1 MVWLTRKNS
10 RRGAGG
16 WTHARWAMRR
26 LYAQSSGLI
35 GAIAIASALAIVGD
49 ASELLRRWE
58 WRKIDCFFQWRDAQ
72 PALDPHVTVVTITDR
87 DIQTL
92 QQWPVSDNTLAQAIE
107 TIDAAAPAFIGFDL
121 YRDLPVDPGG
131 DRLDRLF
138 RTLERLHGVAK
149 ILEPPTN
156 PPPGLVGSDRIAT
169 SDTLLDRDG
178 VLRRALLS
186 LYDRQGQLHFSLGTQ
201 AALRVL
207 AEKHQIHLEA
217 LDANGTVRLGR
228 AIFRPLRGGL
238 GGYTDAH
245 LALGTSDRALQD
257 VDADADNDA
266 PEPSTGASYQILL
279 NFVGP
284 EAAFRRVTLQ
294 QVLGGT
300 VDPEVFRDRIVLI
313 GMAADSAKD
322 QQLMPYS
329 LPPVGFHG
337 YLPGVFLHANVASA
351 LIQAAVSD
359 RPILQPW
366 RQVWVP
372 LWIITWAIIGGCG
385 TWWIQQWPGKRRVT
399 LGLSVGSWGA
409 LVLLLIL
416 GSYGAFLRGH
426 LVPTIAPVAAL
437 TLASAIAANNY
448 KRQQLLLTNAM
459 LSAANEKLL
468 DYSSTLE
475 QRVRDRTADLE
486 KAKLAAD
493 GANRAKS
500 EFLANMSHELRTPLN
515 GIIGYAQ
522 ILQYDD
528 VTEEQTA
535 GLQTIYQC
543 GVHLLT
549 LINDILDLSKIE
561 ADKLELHPT
570 DLTTQSFIDGIADMF
585 KLKAKQKAIGFE
597 VTVDPQVPSHFQA
610 DEKRLRQVLI
620 NLLGN
625 AVKFTDRGAVALR
638 VRRLTDG
645 PRPEAP
651 EASTVR
657 LRFEVEDTGVGM
669 TPEDAAKVF
678 LPFEQ
683 VGAADKKAEGTGLG
697 LAISYRVVEL
707 MGGQLQVKSEF
718 GMGTL
723 FWFDASLP
731 VPVGARVQASP
742 SLQPRHP
749 LPLSP
754 GTALPQVLVVDRD
767 AGSRLLLMDL
777 LEPLGFEV
785 QEASTLEVAIAA
797 IAQTPPAVIITETIL
812 PPIADGATAITALR
826 QAAPASKLII
836 LSAAVFPRD
845 RQRALAAGGDVF
857 LPKPLPVEDLLTHLA
872 QLLNLTWHYPD
883 AIAAPPRAALG
894 HRRHAPPPSRTPPE
908 DHEAIIGPPIEQLL
922 YLQDLIRK
930 GDIFR
935 LKEVVA
941 DLRSHDPRLDRF
953 ARDMSALADGFEL
966 RQLREYIQGFLDSPT
981 DAPRDRAPQITV

>member
-1 MVWLTRKNS
+1 MQ
-10 RRGAGG
+10 
-16 WTHARWAMRR
+16 R
-26 LYAQSSGLI
+26 LYAQSAGLI
-35 GAIAIASALAIVGD
+35 GAIAIASGLAIVGD
-49 ASELLRRWE
+49 ASELIRRWE
-58 WRKIDCFFQWRDAQ
+58 WRKIDVFFQWRDAN
-72 PALDPHVTVVTITDR
+72 PPLDPHVTVVTITDR
-87 DIQTL
+87 DIQVL
-92 QQWPVSDNTLAQAIE
+92 KQWPVSDETLAQAIE
-107 TIDAAAPAFIGFDL
+107 TIAAADPAFLGFDL
-121 YRDLPVDPGG
+121 YRDLPVEPGG

-138 RTLERLHGVAK
+138 RTRDRLHGVAK
-149 ILEPPTN
+149 ILEPATN

-186 LYDRQGQLHFSLGTQ
+186 LYDRGGQLRFSLGTQ

-207 AEKHQIHLEA
+207 AERHQIHLEP
-217 LDANGTVRLGR
+217 LDASGTVRLGR
-228 AIFRPLRGGL
+228 ATFRPLRGGL

-245 LALGTSDRALQD
+245 LSLGTSDRAIAERQGE
-257 VDADADNDA
+257 DATATA
-266 PEPSTGASYQILL
+266 GSYQILL

-284 EAAFRRVTLQ
+284 EAAFRRVTLR
-294 QVLGGT
+294 QVLAGT
-300 VDPEVFRDRIVLI
+300 VDPAAFRDRIVLI

-351 LIQAAVSD
+351 LIQSALGD
-359 RPILQPW
+359 RPVLKPWHQP
-366 RQVWVP
+366 WVP
-372 LWIITWAIIGGCG
+372 LWIITWAIVGGCG

-409 LVLLLIL
+409 LVLVLTL

-426 LVPTIAPVAAL
+426 LVPTIAPITAL
-437 TLASAIAANNY
+437 TLASAIAANSY

-561 ADKLELHPT
+561 ADKLELTPT
-570 DLTTQSFIDGIADMF
+570 DLATQSFIDGIIDIF
-585 KLKAKQKAIGFE
+585 KLKAKQKEIGFE
-597 VTVDPQVPSHFQA
+597 VTIDPQVPSHFQA

-638 VRRLTDG
+638 VRRLMDG
-645 PRPEAP
+645 SRPHETQGGDG
-651 EASTVR
+651 SGTTTVR

-683 VGAADKKAEGTGLG
+683 VGEAGKKAEGTGLG

-731 VPVGARVQASP
+731 VPVGAQVQGAP
-742 SLQPRHP
+742 SAYLRHP
-749 LPLSP
+749 LPIAP
-754 GTALPQVLVVDRD
+754 GTATPQVLVVDRD

-785 QEASTLEVAIAA
+785 REASTLEAAIAA
-797 IAQTPPAVIITETIL
+797 IAQTSPGLIITETIL
-812 PPIADGATAITALR
+812 PPLEDGATAIAALR
-826 QAAPASKLII
+826 QAAPDSKIMV

-845 RQRALAAGGDVF
+845 RQRALGAGGDIF
-857 LPKPLPVEDLLTHLA
+857 LPKPIPVEELLAQLA
-872 QLLNLTWHYPD
+872 QLLHLTWHYPD
-883 AIAAPPRAALG
+883 AIADPARDPQTALDHHRNAP
-894 HRRHAPPPSRTPPE
+894 HRTPPE
-908 DHEAIIGPPIEQLL
+908 DSEAIIGPPIDQLL

-953 ARDMSALADGFEL
+953 ARDMSGLADGFEL

-981 DAPRDRAPQITV
+981 EAPRDRAPQPSCTTATN

>member
-10 RRGAGG
+10 RRGARG

-35 GAIAIASALAIVGD
+35 GAIAIASGLAIVGD

-87 DIQTL
+87 DIQAL
-92 QQWPVSDNTLAQAIE
+92 QQWPVSDNTLAEAIE
-107 TIDAAAPAFIGFDL
+107 TIADAAPAFIGFDL
-121 YRDLPVDPGG
+121 YRDLPVEPGG

-138 RTLERLHGVAK
+138 RTLDRLHGVAK

-207 AEKHQIHLEA
+207 DEKHQIHLEA
-217 LDANGTVRLGR
+217 LDANGTVRLGH
-228 AIFRPLRGGL
+228 AIFEPLRGGL

-245 LALGTSDRALQD
+245 LALGTSDRALQT
-257 VDADADNDA
+257 VDDAP
-266 PEPSTGASYQILL
+266 PEPSTAGSYQILL

-294 QVLGGT
+294 QVVAGT
-300 VDPEVFRDRIVLI
+300 VDPAVFRDRIVLI

-351 LIQAAVSD
+351 LIRAAVDD
-359 RPILQPW
+359 RPLLRPW
-366 RQVWVP
+366 QQFWVP
-372 LWIITWAIIGGCG
+372 LWIIAWAIVGGG
-385 TWWIQQWPGKRRVT
+385 STWWIQQWPGKRRIT

-416 GSYGAFLRGH
+416 GGYGAFLRGH

-585 KLKAKQKAIGFE
+585 KLKANQKGIGFD
-597 VTVDPQVPSHFQA
+597 VTIDPQVPSYFQA

-638 VRRLTDG
+638 VRRLMDSPHPDT
-645 PRPEAP
+645 PEP
-651 EASTVR
+651 STVR

-731 VPVGARVQASP
+731 VPVGARVQAVP
-742 SLQPRHP
+742 SLQPHHP
-749 LPLSP
+749 LPIAP
-754 GTALPQVLVVDRD
+754 GTSLPQVLVVDRD
-767 AGSRLLLMDL
+767 VGSRLLLMDL

-785 QEASTLEVAIAA
+785 QEASTLEAAIAA
-797 IAQTPPAVIITETIL
+797 IAQTPPTVIITETIL
-812 PPIADGATAITALR
+812 PPIADGTTAIAALR

-836 LSAAVFPRD
+836 LSAAVFPHD

-857 LPKPLPVEDLLTHLA
+857 LPKPLPVEELLTHLA
-872 QLLNLTWHYPD
+872 QLLHLTWHYPD
-883 AIAAPPRAALG
+883 AIADPAATSPAARG
-894 HRRHAPPPSRTPPE
+894 HRRNPQE
-908 DHEAIIGPPIEQLL
+908 DNEAIIGPPVEQLL
-922 YLQDLIRK
+922 YLQDLILK

-966 RQLREYIQGFLDSPT
+966 RQLRDYIQGFLDTPT
-981 DAPRDRAPQITV
+981 DPPRDRAPQTTHTTA